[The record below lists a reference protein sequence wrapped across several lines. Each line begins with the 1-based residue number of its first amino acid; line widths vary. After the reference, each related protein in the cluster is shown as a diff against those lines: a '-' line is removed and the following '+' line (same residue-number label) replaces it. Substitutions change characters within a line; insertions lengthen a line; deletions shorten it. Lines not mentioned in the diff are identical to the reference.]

1 MHGAARAS
9 RGVVVGL
16 VVIALAA
23 AAHLLGG
30 GSAEAVSPGFVV
42 VALGCLAACATLS
55 HREWTLLRL
64 VLCLATTQVVFHVV
78 LAAEHGA
85 AHLSL
90 VGSNAGMVGAAGMH
104 VAPTSDMSDGA
115 ATTMPA
121 LSLAM
126 LSAHASA
133 VLLSALLLRHGELFQ
148 LRISELLAGLVRGFT
163 FPVRHP
169 VRPLG
174 APGVVAD
181 TSAFLRTQ
189 TRLTPVSRR
198 GPPWADDLT
207 AWSIAAAAVG
217 ITPP

>member
-16 VVIALAA
+16 VVVALAA

-42 VALGCLAACATLS
+42 VALGCLAACAALS

-90 VGSNAGMVGAAGMH
+90 VGPNAEMAGGAGMH
-104 VAPTSDMSDGA
+104 LDAAIGMSDGA
-115 ATTMPA
+115 AATMPA
-121 LSLAM
+121 VPPAM
-126 LSAHASA
+126 LAAHAAA
-133 VLLSALLLRHGELFQ
+133 VLLSAVVLRHGERFQ
-148 LRISELLAGLVRGFT
+148 LRIIDLLAGLVRGFT
-163 FPVRHP
+163 VPVRHQTW
-169 VRPLG
+169 PLG
-174 APGVVAD
+174 VPRVVAD
-181 TSAFLRTQ
+181 TSGFLRTQ

-207 AWSIAAAAVG
+207 AWSITPAAVG
-217 ITPP
+217 LTPP